1 VKRTLVNIITE
12 LWFPLVVLTAL
23 WVLSE
28 KSTSFYFPPLRIVL
42 ETFRR
47 LWLFSQV
54 RSDVLPSLGSLGL
67 GYCLAAGVGIVLGI
81 ILGLLPR
88 VHSVIS
94 PIMEFLR
101 AIPGVMLL
109 PLMLLLVGISA
120 TLKISVIAY
129 AASWP
134 ILLNTIDGVRGL
146 DPGLLDVARS
156 YRLPWMRRLIWVILP
171 AAAPQILS
179 GMRTSLS
186 LGVTVILF
194 SELVGSINGIGHRM
208 LEYQRSFAMP
218 ETWSCILLMGILGY
232 GLNGGFLA
240 LERRVLKWDYL
251 RRRQSIRA

>member
-1 VKRTLVNIITE
+1 MKRTLVNIITE
-12 LWFPLVVLTAL
+12 LWFPMVVLTVL

-28 KSTSFYFPPLRIVL
+28 KSTSFYFPPLRIIL

-67 GYCLAAGVGIVLGI
+67 GYSLAAAVGITLGI
-81 ILGLLPR
+81 IFGLLPR
-88 VHSVIS
+88 VHSIIS

-109 PLMLLLVGISA
+109 PLMLLLVGIGA

-134 ILLNTIDGVRGL
+134 ILLNTIDGVRGV
-146 DPGLLDVARS
+146 DPGFLDVARS
-156 YRLPWMRRLIWVILP
+156 YRLPWVRRLIWVVLP

-194 SELVGSINGIGHRM
+194 SELVGSVTGIGHRM
-208 LEYQRSFAMP
+208 LEYQRSFAVP
-218 ETWSCILLMGILGY
+218 ETWSCILLMGFLGY
-232 GLNGGFLA
+232 GLNWGFLA
-240 LERRVLKWDYL
+240 LERRILKWDYL
-251 RRRQSIRA
+251 RRRQTTRA